1 VGGFSQVGEQGAGV
15 SAAPPTTRERVMVR
29 DQAEHELVRNPLSC
43 LRLLLGVT
51 RGARRLFLMSDAA
64 PRLTHLDE
72 AGRARM
78 VDVSAKEVTV
88 RTATAS
94 GRVLLSAQAVAALRD
109 GTVPKGDAL
118 AVARIAGIAGAKR
131 TPDLI
136 PLCHPLAI
144 HGVAVDL
151 AVEDSGVAITAS
163 VRTAD
168 RTGVEMEALTSVS
181 VAALTLIDMIKAVDK
196 GAVITDVR
204 LEAKDGG
211 KSGSWRRA

>member
-1 VGGFSQVGEQGAGV
+1 
-15 SAAPPTTRERVMVR
+15 M
-29 DQAEHELVRNPLSC
+29 N
-43 LRLLLGVT
+43 
-51 RGARRLFLMSDAA
+51 DAA
-64 PRLTHLDE
+64 PARLTHLDE

-78 VDVSAKEVTV
+78 VDVSAKDVTV

-118 AVARIAGIAGAKR
+118 AVARIAGAKR

-144 HGVAVDL
+144 HGVVVDL
-151 AVEDSGVAITAS
+151 TVEDSGVAISAS

-196 GAVITDVR
+196 SAVITDVR

-211 KSGSWRRA
+211 KSGTWRRA